1 MSPRAGRIYEII
13 SVSLAL
19 SHWKVTEVF
28 ICLVLPQSIFNE
40 FLPIR
45 TMYRKISK
53 ASSELS
59 TRPI

>member
-1 MSPRAGRIYEII
+1 MSLRAGRIYEII
-13 SVSLAL
+13 SVSLVL

-28 ICLVLPQSIFNE
+28 ICLVLSQSIFKE

-53 ASSELS
+53 ASSEHP
-59 TRPI
+59 TRFI